1 MNVLNEK
8 CRLINYW
15 TTEPV
20 ARFWKT
26 KWSNEIKLFSVM
38 YIHFRLNL
46 LLSCKLKYD
55 CMKCYTLDN
64 FENIDSCLSIYYIH
78 VNE

>member
-1 MNVLNEK
+1 MMKSFIQL
-8 CRLINYW
+8 CTFFI
-15 TTEPV
+15 
-20 ARFWKT
+20 
-26 KWSNEIKLFSVM
+26 
-38 YIHFRLNL
+38 RLNL

-64 FENIDSCLSIYYIH
+64 FENIDSCLSIYNIH